1 MRLKKLFLIGFSLL
15 FVTTLFGQTYEE
27 YLAKAKQYEAEKRWA
42 YALGAYYD
50 AMGTDL
56 SPEEKKEAL
65 DGYVTLQ
72 KAILAGNPGLGKFNA
87 FTLHDEWKNLLID
100 AEKFG
105 SSFNSYILTI
115 GDLVQGDLNYEN
127 RTASYSAEIS
137 YTRSEK
143 YECTIGVIEQGLK
156 RAYSKD
162 WTDIP
167 TEWPFFSV
175 SYEKNNK
182 YNDNG
187 ALTFSKKSWSRVKGE
202 YNKTIYMNA
211 FAYDGINYEDVY
223 EKYYWNLSP
232 TPNLFDYKFNIVD
245 ENGKELVKGKRWL
258 LGESK
263 EITFTDIPV
272 SVMEIID
279 SGKAFVNPVA
289 CYLQYGTYNEYDDK
303 GGRTFIKNLPEVELP
318 INKTDYIC
326 WNNLENEINMT
337 VRRCMLYYF
346 DFGLVE
352 IPESNIMMGKTEVT
366 QELYQLLMEYNPN
379 DLHERALLNPVSN
392 LSWYDVIEFC
402 NFLSNFFGLD
412 CVYSV
417 DGETNPENW
426 EYDYGLLGE
435 LVIDSSLNGFRL
447 PTLEEWKYA
456 AKGGED
462 YIYSGS
468 NDIDEV
474 AWYYYNSDSKLK
486 NVAQKKANAY
496 GLYDMSGNVGEW
508 TSSKDLGDR
517 IYCGGS
523 VYSAGRCEIDG
534 DYDLAHPGSK
544 NPIGF
549 RLVRTITEENTDN

>member
-1 MRLKKLFLIGFSLL
+1 MKLKKIFLIGLSLL

-42 YALGAYYD
+42 FALGAYYD

-56 SPEEKKEAL
+56 SPEEKKEAH
-65 DGYVTLQ
+65 DGYVTLRD
-72 KAILAGNPGLGKFNA
+72 AILSGNPGLGKFNA

-105 SSFNSYILTI
+105 SSFNSYMLTI

-143 YECTIGVIEQGLK
+143 YDCTIGVIAEGLK

-167 TEWPFFSV
+167 TEWPVFSV

-187 ALTFSKKSWSRVKGE
+187 ALTFSKKSWNYYTGE
-202 YNKTIYMNA
+202 NKTLYRNA
-211 FAYDGINYEDVY
+211 FALEAAPN
-223 EKYYWNLSP
+223 S
-232 TPNLFDYKFNIVD
+232 PNLFDYKFNIVD

-289 CYLQYGTYNEYDDK
+289 CYLQYGTYNENDDK
-303 GGRTFIKNLPEVELP
+303 GGRTFIKNLPEVEIP
-318 INKTDYIC
+318 INKNDYIC
-326 WNNLENEINMT
+326 SNNKDNERDLAVSN
-337 VRRCMLYYF
+337 CMLYYL
-346 DFGLVE
+346 DLGLIE
-352 IPESNIMMGKTEVT
+352 IPGLNIEMGKSEVT
-366 QELYQLLMEYNPN
+366 VKTKYLVDDPSRYDYLVLYPY
-379 DLHERALLNPVSN
+379 RVSFFEA
-392 LSWYDVIEFC
+392 IEFC
-402 NFLSNFFGLD
+402 NNLSIAYGLD

-417 DGETNPENW
+417 DGETNPANW
-426 EYDYGLLGE
+426 KYDYTNSLQGE
-435 LVIDSSLNGFRL
+435 IVIDTSSNGFRL
-447 PTLEEWKYA
+447 PTLEEWTYA
-456 AKGGED
+456 AKGGENF
-462 YIYSGS
+462 IYSGS
-468 NDIDEV
+468 NDINEV
-474 AWYYYNSDSKLK
+474 AWYSGNSDYDFKY
-486 NVAQKKANAY
+486 VAQKKANAY
-496 GLYDMSGNVGEW
+496 GLYDMSGNVSEW
-508 TSSKDLGDR
+508 TSSQNGNER
-517 IYCGGS
+517 IICGGS
-523 VYSAGRCEIDG
+523 YYDSEVSCKIDRDYYSEDPNKKS
-534 DYDLAHPGSK
+534 DK
-544 NPIGF
+544 IGF
-549 RLVRTITEENTDN
+549 RLVRTITEESTDN

>member
-1 MRLKKLFLIGFSLL
+1 MKLKKLFLIGLSLL

-56 SPEEKKEAL
+56 SPEEKKEAH

-72 KAILAGNPGLGKFNA
+72 KAILSGNPGLGKFNA

-143 YECTIGVIEQGLK
+143 YDCTIGVIEQGLK
-156 RAYSKD
+156 KAYSKD

-175 SYEKNNK
+175 SYEKKNK

-187 ALTFSKKSWSRVKGE
+187 ALTFSMKSWNYYTGK
-202 YNKTIYMNA
+202 NKTLYMNA
-211 FAYDGINYEDVY
+211 FAYDGKNYNWY
-223 EKYYWNLSP
+223 LSP
-232 TPNLFDYKFNIVD
+232 TSNLFDYKFNIVD

-289 CYLQYGTYNEYDDK
+289 CYLQYGTYNENDDK

-326 WNNLENEINMT
+326 WNNLENET
-337 VRRCMLYYF
+337 DLAVSKCMLYYL
-346 DFGLVE
+346 DLGLIE
-352 IPESNIMMGKTEVT
+352 IPGLNIEMGKTELIFKLKMLVDDPLRYDYYDRNSILDPCTVT
-366 QELYQLLMEYNPN
+366 FFE
-379 DLHERALLNPVSN
+379 A
-392 LSWYDVIEFC
+392 IEFC
-402 NFLSNFFGLD
+402 NNLSIAYGLD

-426 EYDYGLLGE
+426 EYGYGNLRGE

-447 PTLEEWKYA
+447 PTLEEWIYA

-474 AWYYYNSDSKLK
+474 AWYEYNSGSKLK

-496 GLYDMSGNVGEW
+496 GLYDMSGNVNEW
-508 TSSKDLGDR
+508 TSSQNGNQR
-517 IYCGGS
+517 IYCGGCYYDGS
-523 VYSAGRCEIDG
+523 YFCEIDR
-534 DYDLAHPGSK
+534 DYYSAFPDY
-544 NPIGF
+544 NEVGF

>member
-1 MRLKKLFLIGFSLL
+1 MNLKKLFLIGLSLL

-42 YALGAYYD
+42 FALGAYYD

-72 KAILAGNPGLGKFNA
+72 KAILSGNPGLGKFNA

-105 SSFNSYILTI
+105 SSFNPYILTI
-115 GDLVQGDLNYEN
+115 GELVQGDLNYEN
-127 RTASYSAEIS
+127 RTASYSAKIS
-137 YTRSEK
+137 YTTSKK
-143 YECTIGVIEQGLK
+143 YECTIDVVRRGLYA
-156 RAYSKD
+156 AYKED
-162 WTDIP
+162 WSDIP
-167 TEWPFFSV
+167 SDWPYKSV
-175 SYEKNNK
+175 SYEQNEK
-182 YNDNG
+182 YNVNG
-187 ALTFSKKSWSRVKGE
+187 ALIFSEDAYHWAG
-202 YNKTIYMNA
+202 YILNYTGNA
-211 FAYDGINYEDVY
+211 FAFTTISDY
-223 EKYYWNLSP
+223 K
-232 TPNLFDYKFNIVD
+232 LFDYKFNIVD
-245 ENGKELVKGKRWL
+245 ENGKELVEGKRWL
-258 LGESK
+258 LKEFGG

-289 CYLQYGTYNEYDDK
+289 CYLQYGKCNVEDKK
-303 GGRTFIKNLPEVELP
+303 GGRTFIKNLPEVEIP
-318 INKTDYIC
+318 INKNDYIC
-326 WNNLENEINMT
+326 SNNKENERDLA
-337 VRRCMLYYF
+337 VLKCMLYNF
-346 DFGLVE
+346 DLGLVE
-352 IPESNIMMGKTEVT
+352 IPGSNIMMGKTEVT
-366 QELYQLLMEYNPN
+366 QELYQLLMEYIPN
-379 DLHERALLNPVSN
+379 DSHERALLNPVSN

-402 NFLSNFFGLD
+402 NYLSNIFGLD

-426 EYDYGLLGE
+426 EYNYIGELQGE

-447 PTLEEWKYA
+447 PTLEEWIYA

-468 NDIDEV
+468 NDINEV
-474 AWYYYNSDSKLK
+474 AWYDGNSGDVN

-496 GLYDMSGNVGEW
+496 GLYDMTGNVSEW
-508 TSSKDLGDR
+508 TSSQNGNQR
-517 IYCGGS
+517 IICGGS
-523 VYSAGRCEIDG
+523 YYNSEEFCKIDNYFSG
-534 DYDLAHPGSK
+534 DPNKK
-544 NPIGF
+544 NDKRGF

>member
-1 MRLKKLFLIGFSLL
+1 MKLKKLFLIGFSLL

-56 SPEEKKEAL
+56 SPEEKKEAH

-72 KAILAGNPGLGKFNA
+72 KAILSGNPGLGKFNA

-105 SSFNSYILTI
+105 SSFNPYILTI
-115 GDLVQGDLNYEN
+115 GELVQGDLNYEN
-127 RTASYSAEIS
+127 RTASYSAKIS

-143 YECTIGVIEQGLK
+143 YGYTIGVIAEGLK
-156 RAYSKD
+156 KAYSKD

-187 ALTFSKKSWSRVKGE
+187 ALTFSMKSWNYFTGE
-202 YNKTIYMNA
+202 RNKILYMNA
-211 FAYDGINYEDVY
+211 FAYDGINYKYVY
-223 EKYYWNLSP
+223 NNYHWYLSP

-289 CYLQYGTYNEYDDK
+289 CYLQYGTYNENDDK

-326 WNNLENEINMT
+326 WNNLENEIYMT
-337 VRRCMLYYF
+337 VRMCMLYNF
-346 DFGLVE
+346 DLGLVE
-352 IPESNIMMGKTEVT
+352 IPGSNIMMGKTEVT
-366 QELYQLLMEYNPN
+366 QELYQLLMEYIPN
-379 DLHERALLNPVSN
+379 DSHERALLNPVGN

-426 EYDYGLLGE
+426 EDDGYGYK

-447 PTLEEWKYA
+447 PTLEEWIYA

-468 NDIDEV
+468 NDINEV
-474 AWYYYNSDSKLK
+474 AWYKYNSDSKLK
-486 NVAQKKANAY
+486 YVAQKKANAY
-496 GLYDMSGNVGEW
+496 GLYDMSGNTSEW
-508 TSSKDLGDR
+508 TSSQNEDQR
-517 IYCGGS
+517 IYCGGGYDYDS
-523 VYSAGRCEIDG
+523 EYCEIDS
-534 DYDLAHPGSK
+534 DYFSWKPDAKSR
-544 NPIGF
+544 IGF